1 MMVWVGDVRLF
12 VDIDGVKLVR
22 DGDSLRERPTVVML
36 HGNGGDH
43 SIFKDTYAQF
53 PEFAQVV
60 NYDHRGNGR
69 SEDGSPE
76 RWTIDQ
82 WSDDLHTLC
91 GALGI
96 ERPVVLGVSFGGLIA
111 LSYAIRHPAHPAKL
125 VLVSVSARINPESS
139 IRMYERLGGPEARDA
154 AERWYGSPA
163 DGVEEFL
170 RVCGPYFNPQPRRP
184 ELMARA
190 VSRRPATDHFLR
202 HEYLQHDLRSHL
214 GQIQCP
220 TLLLGGELDPIVPIE
235 EMEDLAGRLGSKQ
248 VRLERFPEAG
258 HTLGGDR
265 DTEIRLIREFVLDEV
280 R

>member
-1 MMVWVGDVRLF
+1 MVSVGDVRLF
-12 VDIDGVKLVR
+12 VDIDGAKLVP
-22 DGDSLRERPTVVML
+22 DADSLRERPTVVMF

-43 SIFKDTYAQF
+43 SIFKDAYARF

-60 NYDHRGNGR
+60 YYDHRGNGR

-91 GALGI
+91 DALGI
-96 ERPVVLGVSFGGLIA
+96 GRPVVLGVSFGGLIA
-111 LSYAIRHPAHPAKL
+111 LNYAIRHPAHPAKL

-154 AERWYGSPA
+154 AKRWYGSPA
-163 DGVEEFL
+163 DEVEEFL
-170 RVCGPYFNPQPRRP
+170 RVCGPYFSPLPRRP

-202 HEYLQHDLRSHL
+202 HEYLQHDLRPNL
-214 GQIQCP
+214 GRIQCP
-220 TLLLGGELDPIVPIE
+220 TLLLGGELDPVVPIE

-248 VRLERFPEAG
+248 VRLERFPGAG

-265 DTEIRLIREFVLDEV
+265 EAEVRFVREFVLDEV